1 MVSCAGA
8 SSADIGVTFGDGG
21 APGFGIA
28 STRGAGAVGRST
40 GVAEDF
46 GAAAFA
52 GFGVFSGSG
61 GFFCFAVAFDLG
73 NFFLAADFFFAA
85 FGFFGVALGDSVDLG
100 ETAVGSGV
108 SLGFGFGDG
117 DAGFFPASLCGDAF
131 DFALGLGDS
140 SGVDLDADEGLFCA
154 FGLCFADFGLAVELG
169 DSSGDGDAAVCASSR
184 AFKNSSRLCL
194 SSSLTCA
201 RRNVPIIALSA
212 TAVASQGR
220 KRTTAAERNR
230 EKSAF
235 KPPALQ
241 GPVVS
246 TSPHVHVRGE
256 GSRSIFHREEAAN
269 KSDTSR

>member
-8 SSADIGVTFGDGG
+8 SSADGGVTFGDGG
-21 APGFGIA
+21 PPGFGTA
-28 STRGAGAVGRST
+28 SARGAGAVGRST

-46 GAAAFA
+46 GSAAFA

-61 GFFCFAVAFDLG
+61 VFFCFAAAFGLEV
-73 NFFLAADFFFAA
+73 FFLAADFFFAA
-85 FGFFGVALGDSVDLG
+85 FGFFGVVLGDSVGLG
-100 ETAVGSGV
+100 DAAVGSGV

-117 DAGFFPASLCGDAF
+117 DTGFFPAGLCGDAF

-140 SGVDLDADEGLFCA
+140 SGVDLDVGEGLFCV
-154 FGLCFADFGLAVELG
+154 FALRFVDFGLAVGLG
-169 DSSGDGDAAVCASSR
+169 DSCGDGEAAVRVSSR
-184 AFKNSSRLCL
+184 AFRNSSRLRL

-201 RRNVPIIALSA
+201 RRSVLIIALSA

-256 GSRSIFHREEAAN
+256 GSRSIFHREEEAN

>member
-8 SSADIGVTFGDGG
+8 SSADGGVTFGDGG
-21 APGFGIA
+21 PPGFGTA
-28 STRGAGAVGRST
+28 SARGAGAVGRST

-46 GAAAFA
+46 GSAAFA

-61 GFFCFAVAFDLG
+61 VFFCFAAAFGLEV
-73 NFFLAADFFFAA
+73 FFLAADFFFAA
-85 FGFFGVALGDSVDLG
+85 FFFGVGLGDSVGLG
-100 ETAVGSGV
+100 DAAVGSGV

-117 DAGFFPASLCGDAF
+117 DTGFFPAGLCGDAF

-140 SGVDLDADEGLFCA
+140 SGVDLDVGEGLFCV
-154 FGLCFADFGLAVELG
+154 FALRFVDFGLAVGLG
-169 DSSGDGDAAVCASSR
+169 DSCGDGEAAVRVSSCAFR
-184 AFKNSSRLCL
+184 NSSRLRL

-201 RRNVPIIALSA
+201 RRSVLIIALSA
-212 TAVASQGR
+212 TAVESQGR

-256 GSRSIFHREEAAN
+256 GSRSIFHREEEAN